1 MIKKSLFAE
10 ELAAGMQREL
20 QPFEKKAA
28 TTSLVDAVDYLH
40 SAVEIFEEAGMTA
53 KADQVL
59 AILAKIATH
68 GTHVR
73 QMPSMKA
80 LMEAGVTIKDIEGNK
95 SDDKFA
101 TARLNRALRKLN
113 LSDKEIAEFV
123 GPNKVMS
130 EDDIKMYL
138 DPESSRE
145 KINDWFKDPAM
156 PVDPMNPGKNEAIK
170 FNSMTRTNPS
180 GTSKPDEFTFK
191 SLLASDEQP
200 AKSKHVTDTHS
211 KGLTSEKM
219 LNNLKNHGTVFNMAD
234 DGKANDFLDLDIN
247 DAAMEVFDE
256 TPEDKTF
263 EDSE

>member
-59 AILAKIATH
+59 SILAKIANH

-73 QMPSMKA
+73 QMPNMKT
-80 LMEAGVTIKDIEGNK
+80 LMQAGVTIEDIK
-95 SDDKFA
+95 STNLGDPMAK
-101 TARLNRALRKLN
+101 ARLNLALRRVG

-123 GPNKVMS
+123 GPKNVMS
-130 EDDIKMYL
+130 EQDAKMLL
-138 DPESSRE
+138 DPERSFG
-145 KINDWFKDPAM
+145 KINEWFKDPEK
-156 PVDPMNPGKNEAIK
+156 PVDPMNPGPNETIE
-170 FNSMTRTNPS
+170 FNSMTHNNDS
-180 GTSKPDEFTFK
+180 GPAKPNEIVFK
-191 SLLASDEQP
+191 SLLAPDAQA
-200 AKSKHVTDTHS
+200 AK
-211 KGLTSEKM
+211 
-219 LNNLKNHGTVFNMAD
+219 AD
-234 DGKANDFLDLDIN
+234 DFLDLDIN

-256 TPEDKTF
+256 APEDKTF